1 MARRPRFNLSG
12 TYFKDSYNAEFECLK
27 MKTSLLR
34 QIMNQIIKD
43 EKKVNNSTREYIEKA
58 YRLLHDHITGKF
70 SYVQPEEL
78 ENEINKREITQTGKG
93 GTRDS
98 KNDKLSLV

>member
-1 MARRPRFNLSG
+1 
-12 TYFKDSYNAEFECLK
+12 
-27 MKTSLLR
+27 
-34 QIMNQIIKD
+34 MNQIIKD

-78 ENEINKREITQTGKG
+78 ENEINKREIT
-93 GTRDS
+93 
-98 KNDKLSLV
+98 